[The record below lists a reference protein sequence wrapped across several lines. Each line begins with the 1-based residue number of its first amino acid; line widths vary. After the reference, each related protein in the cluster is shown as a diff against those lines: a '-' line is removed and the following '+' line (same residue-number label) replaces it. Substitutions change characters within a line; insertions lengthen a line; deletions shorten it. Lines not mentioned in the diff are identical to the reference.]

1 MAAGKGFILIPVENQ
16 VRELDAKL
24 LLACVAANRG
34 FFSVIGPKREVEA
47 RISSF
52 PRSVYLAKSLLH
64 GHRKFFQ
71 VACKFGHRIAAWDE
85 DALVHLPD
93 ETYYSRRLSPESL
106 SRVSH
111 LFAWGEDNAGLWRR
125 YPGLPAGIPIH
136 VTGNPRNDLLRPE
149 IQPIFHEAVR
159 EIRDQFGDFL
169 LINTNFNHVNAFSPI
184 RRLFLPAEKA
194 GEAPRFGRAA
204 RGMSREYAE
213 GLRDHKQAIFE
224 QFQSMIPALE
234 KAFPDHTIVVR
245 PHPVESQEP
254 YLQIARRCRRVRVT
268 NQGNVV
274 PWLMA
279 CRAVLLNGCTTSV
292 EAYAM
297 GVPAVS
303 YRAVVNDDYDLG
315 FYRLPNML
323 SHQCFDFEELCRT
336 VAEILSGER
345 GTVAGAES
353 KALIDHYLAALD
365 GPLACERIVD
375 VVEREINTLAGLP
388 KPPLS
393 DRLEGWYRTT
403 KRRLRSRSK
412 ARKPGAHK
420 SREHHRKKN
429 PDISPED
436 LRLRIARL
444 QQALGNDRPLQVAPV
459 HQTLFRISA

>member
-1 MAAGKGFILIPVENQ
+1 LIPVENQ

-34 FFSVIGPKREVEA
+34 FVSVIGPKREVEA
-47 RISSF
+47 RIASF

-71 VACKFGHRIAAWDE
+71 VARKFGHRIAAWDE

-106 SRVSH
+106 SYVST
-111 LFAWGEDNAGLWRR
+111 LFAWGDDNADLWRR
-125 YPGLPAGIPIH
+125 YPELPAGIAIH

-149 IQPIFHEAVR
+149 IQPIYHEAVQKIR
-159 EIRDQFGDFL
+159 EAFGDFI

-184 RRLFLPAEKA
+184 RRLFRPVEQA
-194 GEAPRFGRAA
+194 GEEARFGRAA
-204 RGMSREYAE
+204 RGMTRAYAE

-224 QFQSMIPALE
+224 QFQAMIPELE
-234 KAFPDHTIVVR
+234 KVFPHHTIVVR
-245 PHPVESQEP
+245 PHPVESQDV
-254 YLQIARRCRRVRVT
+254 YLQIARRCKRVQVT

-279 CRAVLLNGCTTSV
+279 CKAVLLNGCTTSV

-297 GVPAVS
+297 GVPAIS

-323 SHQCFDFEELCRT
+323 SHQCFDFEELRVT
-336 VAEILSGER
+336 LTEIL
-345 GTVAGAES
+345 AGKKGALAGGES
-353 KALIDHYLAALD
+353 KTLIDQYLAAQD

-375 VVEREINTLAGLP
+375 VLDKEMEALAGLP
-388 KPPLS
+388 RPPLM
-393 DRLEGWYRTT
+393 DRLEGWFRTT
-403 KRRLRSRSK
+403 KRRVRGRSK
-412 ARKPGAHK
+412 SRDSGSHR

-429 PDISPED
+429 PDISPDD
-436 LRLRIARL
+436 LGARMTRL
-444 QQALGNDRPLQVAPV
+444 QRALGIDGPLQADPIDAN
-459 HQTLFRISA
+459 LFRIST